1 MINIDSYK
9 QLIIEEHELFY
20 SLELIDNKGKTKI
33 TKFFKKEE
41 DVNKMLDLLK
51 LYLKLYKVN
60 GVNRFV
66 PTHKLVND
74 INLLPEVILSN
85 DKRKINLKTKVEFFK
100 IFSKMVLDN
109 YAMNKEKLLEDNE
122 IEELRLDASSDSCK
136 FSRVGNIVNL
146 TLESDA
152 NKNIRVY
159 ERQFIMNLLEHRC
172 AGEKIIVEETQ
183 ETNTIKRWYIASCG
197 DFRMIFPKEYTY
209 STIIGTIREYNKKI
223 DETRKRR

>member
-1 MINIDSYK
+1 MISIDSYK

-20 SLELIDNKGKTKI
+20 ALKLIDNKNKLKI

-41 DVNKMLDLLK
+41 DINEMFDLLK

-66 PTHKLVND
+66 PIHKLVND
-74 INLLPEVILSN
+74 INLLPEVNLYN
-85 DKRKINLKTKVEFFK
+85 NMKKIYIKTKMEFFK

-109 YAMNKEKLLEDNE
+109 YAMNKEKLLQDNE
-122 IEELRLDASSDSCK
+122 IEELRLDASFDSCK
-136 FSRVGNIVNL
+136 FSREGNIVNL
-146 TLESDA
+146 TLESDE

-159 ERQFIMNLLEHRC
+159 ERQFIMALLEHKC
-172 AGEKIIVEETQ
+172 SGEKIMVEETQ
-183 ETNTIKRWYIASCG
+183 ETDPTKRGYIATCG
-197 DFRMIFPKEYTY
+197 DFRMIFPKGYTY
-209 STIIGTIREYNKKI
+209 SAIVGTIMEYNNKI